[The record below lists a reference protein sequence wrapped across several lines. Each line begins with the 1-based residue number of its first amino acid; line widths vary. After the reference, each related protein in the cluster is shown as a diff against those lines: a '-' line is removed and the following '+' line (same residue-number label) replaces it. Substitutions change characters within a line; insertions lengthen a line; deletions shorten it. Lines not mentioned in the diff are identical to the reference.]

1 MNTSG
6 GRRVLATKTRSKTY
20 VDVALHVPDEDEVAG
35 SGVANVGVDGDRAPR
50 VSLDRIERLRT
61 ISGDGAASECAGVV
75 YETDGGGGRPKH
87 VRLLLKVAGDQ
98 GGGSR
103 GCKGGAVACLKL
115 ERRIISASRILSHSV
130 F

>member
-1 MNTSG
+1 M
-6 GRRVLATKTRSKTY
+6 
-20 VDVALHVPDEDEVAG
+20 HVPDEDEVAG
-35 SGVANVGVDGDRAPR
+35 AGVADVGVDGDRAPR
-50 VSLDRIERLRT
+50 VSLDRIERLRS
-61 ISGDGAASECAGVV
+61 IADDGAASECAGVA

-103 GCKGGAVACLKL
+103 GFEMGARGCKGGAVACLKL